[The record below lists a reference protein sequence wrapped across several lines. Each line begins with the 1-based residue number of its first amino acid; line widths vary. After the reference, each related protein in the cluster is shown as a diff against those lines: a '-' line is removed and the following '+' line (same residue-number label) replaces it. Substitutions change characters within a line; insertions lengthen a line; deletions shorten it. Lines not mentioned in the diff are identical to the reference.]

1 MNRTR
6 LFALLTIIILLTSL
20 FAGCGS
26 TTVKK
31 DDMKEP
37 VELSYYF
44 LSYGEIKDLP
54 LIETKINEY
63 LKPKI
68 NATIKLMPI
77 ADADY
82 NQKLMTM
89 ASAGEPMDL
98 VFTSFWAYPFIKA
111 VNTGQLMALN
121 ELLDQYGPEVKKNE
135 YPEYW
140 PAVTVNGNI
149 YAVPINGGIAYQ
161 QAYTFNKTLVEKDA
175 TDLIDELSKVK
186 SRNMFLELENTDL
199 SKLKDEQ
206 ELNLENMK
214 NSLTKAEGL
223 VIGKENEANEL
234 RTQNDFL
241 GKNLATK
248 NKENEKLVKEA
259 ATANVYKHA
268 IWWAIGLFLLYTILK
283 NVLMIYFPAIRF
295 RV

>member
-1 MNRTR
+1 MKRYI
-6 LFALLTIIILLTSL
+6 LIALGCITLIGCATTPSTIIPP
-20 FAGCGS
+20 APQ
-26 TTVKK
+26 K
-31 DDMKEP
+31 
-37 VELSYYF
+37 VE
-44 LSYGEIKDLP
+44 
-54 LIETKINEY
+54 
-63 LKPKI
+63 
-68 NATIKLMPI
+68 
-77 ADADY
+77 
-82 NQKLMTM
+82 
-89 ASAGEPMDL
+89 SAL
-98 VFTSFWAYPFIKA
+98 
-111 VNTGQLMALN
+111 
-121 ELLDQYGPEVKKNE
+121 PEVKK
-135 YPEYW
+135 
-140 PAVTVNGNI
+140 ASATVD
-149 YAVPINGGIAYQ
+149 AGIKTNLNVGQKIKEQTQTIKDQRESIDNAI
-161 QAYTFNKTLVEKDA
+161 ALADSLKVKLDNKTLVEKDA